1 MVGSAPCSALR
12 QMTPHLPCRPSALH
26 GLCSALLLAASTQA
40 AALCTLQGV
49 AVDPAVSAGLQGK
62 SGWLR
67 CTDPDS
73 GKLEREQ
80 EVQGGRLSG
89 RVRLYQNG
97 VLAKD
102 FHQNERGQLHG
113 PLREL
118 SPSGKLLRRAQY
130 DNGVLV
136 GLLRSY
142 HPQGQLQRVSALDAS
157 GQEIAAASFTSQGQL
172 HELICADKPM
182 LAPLFD
188 DAKACGFGT
197 SPVQVDYFLEGGALF
212 QRAFFQG
219 GRRVQL
225 DSLRGDGKLS
235 QQELLSPS
243 TRVERS
249 FGANGAL
256 RREMQ
261 WALTGGQA
269 RREREQEF
277 TADGRL
283 LRERRWKAGELSS
296 ETLYYPNGRPRRKAA
311 FITENPHELQVHE
324 YYDSGVLSLEG
335 SFANTTRYALTP
347 VGTHRKFAASGKLL
361 SELVYDERG
370 KLLRERQFDESG
382 QLLRDEVN
390 PEDTA
395 RAGK

>member
-1 MVGSAPCSALR
+1 MSPR
-12 QMTPHLPCRPSALH
+12 LPCHRPALYWL
-26 GLCSALLLAASTQA
+26 GSALLLTVSAQA
-40 AALCTLQGV
+40 AAQCTLLGV
-49 AVDPAVSAGLQGK
+49 AVNPAVSATLQGK

-89 RVRLYQNG
+89 RVRLYQDG

-142 HPQGQLQRVSALDAS
+142 HPNGQLQRASALDTT

-172 HELICADKPM
+172 HELVCADKP
-182 LAPLFD
+182 LLTPLFD

-197 SPVQVDYFLEGGALF
+197 SPAQVDYFQEGGVLF

-219 GRRVQL
+219 GRRIQL

-235 QQELLSPS
+235 QQELASPS
-243 TRVERS
+243 TRIERS

-277 TADGRL
+277 SADGKL
-283 LRERRWKAGELSS
+283 VRERRWKAGELHS
-296 ETLYYPNGRPRRKAA
+296 EALYYPNGRLRRKAA
-311 FITENPHELQVHE
+311 FISESPRELQVSE

-335 SFANTTRYALTP
+335 NFTNTTRYALTP
-347 VGTHRKFAASGKLL
+347 VGTHRKFATSGKLL
-361 SELVYDERG
+361 SELAYDERG
-370 KLLRERQFDESG
+370 KLLRERQFDENG
-382 QLLRDEVN
+382 LLLRDESH
-390 PEDTA
+390 PEDSA